1 MICFR
6 RRKGA
11 FKTALYALKYV
22 HYINSPFNP
31 LPPFSIS
38 SGFHLDHF
46 TDIHPIYTISTDYK
60 TVHYINLDWI
70 TAIKIYVC
78 WKQTGS
84 AVLQQMKL

>member
-22 HYINSPFNP
+22 HYINIDPPTP
-31 LPPFSIS
+31 LPFPFS
-38 SGFHLDHF
+38 SGFTLIIF
-46 TDIHPIYTISTDYK
+46 YRYPSNLCTVSTDYK

-84 AVLQQMKL
+84 AVL